1 MQNTRIASGRNE
13 IIVHN
18 GGRALVDR
26 IKLSLC
32 TFNIITTGE
41 GGVKVNG
48 TNGVFHWGCAKLTV
62 RPIRKQLGRDVA

>member
-32 TFNIITTGE
+32 TFNIITTVEGE
-41 GGVKVNG
+41 G
-48 TNGVFHWGCAKLTV
+48 
-62 RPIRKQLGRDVA
+62 

>member
-41 GGVKVNG
+41 GGG
-48 TNGVFHWGCAKLTV
+48 
-62 RPIRKQLGRDVA
+62 